1 MLVTARD
8 AARPGAS
15 IPIVFSSYLITAK
28 TGGYTATPATISSDH
43 EALACPTNTPRGA
56 QDPFIRSQRDDAQ
69 LTIAGLMVLGFM
81 IAFFAII
88 VGVNVFMAHAA
99 ISTFGGVETAS
110 SYHAGQ
116 MFERDVA
123 MAKAQ
128 DAQHWRVDAKLTR
141 AADGTTL
148 IDITAHDGAG
158 APLAAWPP
166 ARSSRGR
173 PIGVSIAPSWLVET
187 GPGHFVGNTDLAA
200 GQWDLVIEL
209 SRQDERLFR
218 SKNRVVLK

>member
-1 MLVTARD
+1 MDARGNPLPSG
-8 AARPGAS
+8 PGARKAQ
-15 IPIVFSSYLITAK
+15 PHQIT
-28 TGGYTATPATISSDH
+28 
-43 EALACPTNTPRGA
+43 
-56 QDPFIRSQRDDAQ
+56 
-69 LTIAGLMVLGFM
+69 GLMVLGFM

-99 ISTFGGVETAS
+99 ISTFGGVDTAS

-128 DAQHWRVDAKLTR
+128 DAQHWQVDAKLTR

-148 IDITAHDGAG
+148 IDISARDGTG
-158 APLAAWPP
+158 APVSDLAASAQF
-166 ARSSRGR
+166 ARPTDRR
-173 PIGVSIAPSWLVET
+173 LDRTVAVHQT
-187 GPGHFVGNTDLAA
+187 GPGHFVGNADLAA

-209 SRQDERLFR
+209 SRQDERMFR
-218 SKNRVVLK
+218 SKNRVILK

>member
-1 MLVTARD
+1 MSNDFHRMDARKN
-8 AARPGAS
+8 P
-15 IPIVFSSYLITAK
+15 FSSGPGERKAQPYQIT
-28 TGGYTATPATISSDH
+28 
-43 EALACPTNTPRGA
+43 
-56 QDPFIRSQRDDAQ
+56 
-69 LTIAGLMVLGFM
+69 GLMVLGFM

-128 DAQHWRVDAKLTR
+128 DAQHWQVDAKLAR

-148 IDITAHDGAG
+148 IDITARDETG
-158 APLAAWPP
+158 APVSSVNATMQF
-166 ARSSRGR
+166 ARPTDRR
-173 PIGVSIAPSWLVET
+173 LDRTVAVHQT
-187 GPGHFVGNTDLAA
+187 GPGHFVGDADLAA

-209 SRQDERLFR
+209 SHHDERMFR
-218 SKNRVVLK
+218 SKNRVILK

>member
-1 MLVTARD
+1 
-8 AARPGAS
+8 
-15 IPIVFSSYLITAK
+15 
-28 TGGYTATPATISSDH
+28 
-43 EALACPTNTPRGA
+43 
-56 QDPFIRSQRDDAQ
+56 
-69 LTIAGLMVLGFM
+69 
-81 IAFFAII
+81 
-88 VGVNVFMAHAA
+88 
-99 ISTFGGVETAS
+99 
-110 SYHAGQ
+110 
-116 MFERDVA
+116 

-128 DAQHWRVDAKLTR
+128 DAQHWQVDAKLTR

-158 APLAAWPP
+158 APVSGVATSAQF
-166 ARSSRGR
+166 ARPTNRRLDRTIMVGQ
-173 PIGVSIAPSWLVET
+173 T